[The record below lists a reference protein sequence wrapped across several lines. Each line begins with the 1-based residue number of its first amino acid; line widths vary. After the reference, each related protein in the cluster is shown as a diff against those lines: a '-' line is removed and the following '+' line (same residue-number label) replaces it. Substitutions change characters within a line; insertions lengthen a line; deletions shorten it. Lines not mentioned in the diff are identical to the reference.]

1 MVERLAVLLAVA
13 ALIAVAILLVRAW
26 NARRLRHLLAT
37 SNQDAAPFWQ
47 TLGEVPDGRP
57 TLVTFS
63 TPSCAACHTAQAP
76 AVSVVEQRL
85 GAAEVRVIRVD
96 AAARPEV
103 ARAFGVQTVPST
115 VVLAP
120 AGRVVAVNQGF
131 APSRR
136 LVEQLQRA

>member
-1 MVERLAVLLAVA
+1 MLERLAVLLALG
-13 ALIAVAILLVRAW
+13 ALIALAVVVVRAW
-26 NARRLRHLLAT
+26 NGRRLRRLLAT
-37 SNQDAAPFWQ
+37 ANPAPFWDS
-47 TLGEVPDGRP
+47 LGEAPDGRP

-63 TPSCAACHTAQAP
+63 TPSCAACRSAQAP
-76 AVSVVEQRL
+76 AVSAVEQRL

-96 AAARPEV
+96 AALRPEI